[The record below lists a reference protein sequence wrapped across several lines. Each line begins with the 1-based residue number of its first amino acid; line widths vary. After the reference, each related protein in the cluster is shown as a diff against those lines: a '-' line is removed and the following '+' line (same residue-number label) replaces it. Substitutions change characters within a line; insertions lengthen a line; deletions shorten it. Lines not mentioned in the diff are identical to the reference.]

1 MSDDTYDDP
10 TPNLS
15 GASRSGRPLSLSTL
29 RRATRWETLAIL
41 AVLLLCVFA
50 FA

>member
-1 MSDDTYDDP
+1 MSDDTYDDSA
-10 TPNLS
+10 PNRS

-29 RRATRWETLAIL
+29 RRATRWETLAVL
-41 AVLLLCVFA
+41 AVLLVCVLA

>member
-1 MSDDTYDDP
+1 MSDDTYDDSA
-10 TPNLS
+10 PNRS
-15 GASRSGRPLSLSTL
+15 GASRSGKPLSLSPL
-29 RRATRWETLAIL
+29 RQAIRWETLAIL